1 MAVDILKRDEA
12 IPAAYPPVPTGVST
26 AAAAL
31 DANMIW
37 ARLEAYVAYRWTARQ
52 VIWTIAGPGEW
63 TPDLTPATITATEV
77 WENDAWTA
85 ATLTDGPLGG
95 SVLDGDGPYR
105 ITAQVGAGDVPAPVS
120 EAFRRLAEYLA
131 ADPGTAGASSTSVA
145 IGPIQESL
153 DRNPNWVARAMQ
165 NSGAGDLLR
174 SYRRA

>member
-1 MAVDILKRDEA
+1 MAVDVLRRAEA
-12 IPAAYPPVPTGVST
+12 IPAAYPAVPTGVST

-31 DANMIW
+31 DPDMIW
-37 ARLEAYVAYRWTARQ
+37 ARIEAYVAYRWTARQ
-52 VIWTIAGPGEW
+52 VIWTVQGPGEW

-77 WENDAWTA
+77 WESDAWTA
-85 ATLTDGPLGG
+85 DTFTAGPMGG
-95 SVLDGDGPYR
+95 YVLDGGGPYR
-105 ITAQVGAGDVPAPVS
+105 ITADVGSGTVPAAIN

-145 IGPIQESL
+145 IGPIQETL

-174 SYRRA
+174 NYRRA